1 MGFFVRVRG
10 LGRFFGAGVGG
21 AAVGV
26 SCAAR
31 GRSGGAGS
39 GIGGRLWS
47 VSKVEGL
54 WHARLISRGLSWW

>member
-21 AAVGV
+21 TAVGV

-31 GRSGGAGS
+31 GRSVVFARGALGV
-39 GIGGRLWS
+39 G
-47 VSKVEGL
+47 
-54 WHARLISRGLSWW
+54 